1 VPLTN
6 DITIRSVASFPV
18 GAPFA
23 MSTDGAGA
31 RSLRAPATLSIV
43 GRPCAG
49 SKTPGWVTGPAT
61 GTGFLHDPPPFVD
74 LDISSNAWCP
84 ACDTVPMPNT

>member
-1 VPLTN
+1 MKYTCGWANVPLTY
-6 DITIRSVASFPV
+6 DMTIRSVASVPV

-23 MSTDGAGA
+23 ISTDGAGA

-49 SKTPGWVTGPAT
+49 SKTPGWLTGPAT
-61 GTGFLHDPPPFVD
+61 ATGLLHEVPPFVD
-74 LDISSNAWCP
+74 FDISSNG
-84 ACDTVPMPNT
+84 